1 MADFDKAFEKIIF
14 NEGGYVNDK
23 DDAGG
28 ETYMGISRKYHP
40 NSLIWYIIDKVTSK
54 YKDISEI
61 NRCLKANTELNDLV
75 KSIYKSDYWTPFN
88 LNKEKSQR
96 LANQIFDNAVNRGVS
111 ATKKLLQRIKNE
123 MEFIK
128 K

>member
-1 MADFDKAFEKIIF
+1 MADFNKAFDLIIF
-14 NEGGYVNDK
+14 HEGGYVNDK
-23 DDAGG
+23 DDVGG
-28 ETYMGISRKYHP
+28 ETYMGISRRAHP
-40 NSLIWYIIDKVTSK
+40 NALIWDIIDKVTSK
-54 YKDISEI
+54 YKDVSEI

-75 KSIYKSDYWTPFN
+75 KSIYKSDYWAPFN

>member
-28 ETYMGISRKYHP
+28 ETYMGISRKHHS

-61 NRCLKANTELNDLV
+61 NRCLKANTELNDLI
-75 KSIYKSDYWTPFN
+75 KSIYKSDYWDPFN

-123 MEFIK
+123 MDFIK

>member
-1 MADFDKAFEKIIF
+1 MADFDTAFKKVVF

-28 ETYMGISRKYHP
+28 ETYMGISRRAHP
-40 NSLIWYIIDKVTSK
+40 NSLIWNIIDEVTERYKSV
-54 YKDISEI
+54 KDI
-61 NRCLKANTELNDLV
+61 NRELKKNEELTALI
-75 KSIYKSDYWTPFN
+75 KALYKSDYWSPFN
-88 LNKEKSQR
+88 LNKESSQR

-111 ATKKLLQRIKNE
+111 ATKKLIQRIKNE
-123 MEFIK
+123 MGIIK

>member
-75 KSIYKSDYWTPFN
+75 KSIYKSDYWAPFN

>member
-1 MADFDKAFEKIIF
+1 MADFDKAFEKVIF
-14 NEGGYVNDK
+14 HEGGYVNDK

-28 ETYMGISRKYHP
+28 ETYMGISRNAHP
-40 NSLIWYIIDKVTSK
+40 NSLIWIIIDKITAK
-54 YKDISEI
+54 YNKISDI
-61 NRCLKANTELNDLV
+61 NRELKKDKELTTLI
-75 KSIYKSDYWTPFN
+75 KSIYKSDYWDVFK
-88 LNKEKSQR
+88 LNETTSQR

-123 MEFIK
+123 MDFIK